1 MKTLKEYL
9 TESDNGEEDVVTLN
23 VPLLLRIME
32 WSREEVD
39 NDKDLH
45 IAIENMIALM
55 DETDYLTMD
64 EYEDIVDVSDDN
76 EDDEEDDEEDEY

>member
-9 TESDNGEEDVVTLN
+9 TEADNGEEDVVTLN

-45 IAIENMIALM
+45 IAIENMVALM

-64 EYEDIVDVSDDN
+64 EYEDIVDVSEYN
-76 EDDEEDDEEDEY
+76 EEDEEDEEDEY